1 MIDEGGAASK
11 LHGLIRRIGANPF
24 DKYEFA
30 TVISVSPLLIRID
43 GMKIDIDANDF
54 VVAERLTNY
63 TVTLKRADGISE
75 EVTIESGLRVDD
87 RVIVV
92 QASEGQRYFVID
104 RI

>member
-1 MIDEGGAASK
+1 MVDEGGPGSK
-11 LHGLIRRIGANPF
+11 LHSLIRRIGANPF
-24 DKYEFA
+24 DRFEFA

-43 GMKIDIDANDF
+43 GMKIDLDADDF
-54 VVAERLTNY
+54 VIAERLTDY
-63 TVTLKRADGISE
+63 TVTLRRTDGSSE
-75 EVTIESGLRVDD
+75 EVTIKSGLRVDD